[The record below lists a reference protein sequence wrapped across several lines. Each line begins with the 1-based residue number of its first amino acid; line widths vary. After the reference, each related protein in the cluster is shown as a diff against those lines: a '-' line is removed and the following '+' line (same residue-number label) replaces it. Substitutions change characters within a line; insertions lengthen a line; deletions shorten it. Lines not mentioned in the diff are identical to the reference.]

1 MRQFSAS
8 FERLLNS
15 ARATLNTLHKQVGED
30 TLDWMHRLAKLGLT
44 IDEIVKVTG
53 VPYESVQYWYDL
65 NGYSD

>member
-15 ARATLNTLHKQVGED
+15 ARATLNTLHKQDGED
-30 TLDWMHRLAKLGLT
+30 TIDWMHRLAKLGLT